1 MNKKTLILVII
12 VLAVVLVAGLVAVI
26 AMSGANDNNDPA
38 SNVDVIQPDNHVAA
52 TDDPVQGETDAPAD
66 PVPGESNAPAA
77 PVQPEDNE
85 PEEPEDPVVTGPTLD
100 MSDPEVNGSSDVPN
114 LPESSDKPAPEKEGV
129 TYLDYHSMSADQQ
142 KAFINSFGSYDAFFE
157 WHDAAKKAY
166 EDSLIELDG
175 TTPVDMEEI
184 TGGN

>member
-1 MNKKTLILVII
+1 MNKKALLLIII

-26 AMSGANDNNDPA
+26 AMSGANNNAPDVNADPPA
-38 SNVDVIQPDNHVAA
+38 SDVAA
-52 TDDPVQGETDAPAD
+52 TDEPVQNVTDAPAD
-66 PVPGESNAPAA
+66 SVQDETDA
-77 PVQPEDNE
+77 PVDPTQEE
-85 PEEPEDPVVTGPTLD
+85 PTEPEDPVVTGPTLD
-100 MSDPEVNGSSDVPN
+100 MEDPENNGSSDVPN
-114 LPESSDKPAPEKEGV
+114 LPENTGKPAPEKTGV

-175 TTPVDMEEI
+175 TTPVDMEDI
-184 TGGN
+184 AGGN

>member
-1 MNKKTLILVII
+1 MNKKALLLIII

-26 AMSGANDNNDPA
+26 AMSGANNNNADVNADTPA
-38 SNVDVIQPDNHVAA
+38 SDVAA
-52 TDDPVQGETDAPAD
+52 TDEPVQNVPDAPAD
-66 PVPGESNAPAA
+66 SVQDETNAPADPTQGEA
-77 PVQPEDNE
+77 TE
-85 PEEPEDPVVTGPTLD
+85 PEATEDPVVTGPTLD
-100 MSDPEVNGSSDVPN
+100 MEDPENNGSSDVPN
-114 LPESSDKPAPEKEGV
+114 LPENTGKPAPEKSGV

-175 TTPVDMEEI
+175 TTPVDMEDI